1 MKSITTTGLD
11 IAKDVF
17 QVHCAAVDQSMVVSR
32 PLKRRDV
39 LTFFAKQP
47 PHLIGI
53 EACGTAH
60 HWARELT
67 ALGHTVKLLVP
78 RDVKGYLRRGKTDA
92 ADAEAICEAVTRERH
107 KGVPL
112 KTVEQQAELLA
123 HKVRASFIDQ
133 RTETMN
139 RLRSHLAEFGIVA
152 QVGGTGIAKL
162 VEVVDDA
169 TSDRLPSRARSALRS
184 LVHLLAG
191 LETEIAALDVEI
203 RAAHK
208 ASPTSRRLEHIP
220 SVGPLTA
227 HAAAT
232 TVADPRAF
240 ASGRDFAASL
250 GLTPKLDGTGGKVTL
265 GSITKKGD
273 RYLRRLLYLG
283 AVSQCAAALR
293 RPEKADPWLLR
304 LLKTKP
310 FKVAAIAL
318 ANKTARI
325 IWKLLVSGADYM
337 PNHRT
342 AVPAAAP
349 QEARR

>member
-1 MKSITTTGLD
+1 MKSITTSGLD

-17 QVHCAAVDQSMVVSR
+17 QLHCAAGDQSMVVNR
-32 PLKRRDV
+32 ALKRKDV
-39 LTFFAKQP
+39 LAFFAKQP

-107 KGVPL
+107 KGVPV
-112 KTVEQQAELLA
+112 KTIDQQADLLA
-123 HKVRASFIDQ
+123 HKIRASLIDQ

-139 RLRSHLAEFGIVA
+139 RLRSHLTEFGIVA
-152 QVGGTGIAKL
+152 ETGGTGIAKL
-162 VEVVDDA
+162 VAVVDDA
-169 TSDRLPSRARSALRS
+169 TNDKVPLRARTALRS
-184 LVHLLAG
+184 LVQLLAG
-191 LETEIAALDVEI
+191 LGAEIASLDVEI
-203 RAAHK
+203 RTAHK
-208 ASPTSRRLEHIP
+208 VNPTSRRLEHIP

-232 TVADPRAF
+232 TVADPRVYG
-240 ASGRDFAASL
+240 SGRDFAASL

-304 LLKTKP
+304 LLKEKP

-325 IWKLLVSGADYM
+325 IWKLLVSGADYV
-337 PNHRT
+337 PNHRA
-342 AVPAAAP
+342 AVQAASA
-349 QEARR
+349 

>member
-1 MKSITTTGLD
+1 MTSITTSGLD

-17 QVHCAAVDQSMVVSR
+17 QVHCAAVDQSTVVSR
-32 PLKRRDV
+32 PLKRKDV
-39 LTFFAKQP
+39 LPFFAKQP

-53 EACGTAH
+53 EACGTGH
-60 HWARELT
+60 HWARELG

-92 ADAEAICEAVTRERH
+92 ADAEAICEAVTRARH
-107 KGVPL
+107 KGVPI
-112 KTVEQQAELLA
+112 KTVDQQAELLA
-123 HKVRASFIDQ
+123 HKIRASLIDQ
-133 RTETMN
+133 RTETTN
-139 RLRSHLAEFGIVA
+139 RLRSHLAEFGVVA
-152 QVGGTGIAKL
+152 EIGGTGIAKL
-162 VEVVDDA
+162 IAIIDDA
-169 TSDRLPSRARSALRS
+169 ANGKVPPRARAALRS
-184 LVHLLAG
+184 LVHLLGG
-191 LETEIAALDVEI
+191 LDAEITALDVEI
-203 RAAHK
+203 RASHRAN
-208 ASPTSRRLEHIP
+208 PTSRRLEAIP

-232 TVADPRAF
+232 TVADPSAF
-240 ASGRDFAASL
+240 ASARDFAASL

-304 LLKTKP
+304 LLKEKP
-310 FKVAAIAL
+310 FKVAAIAS

-325 IWKLLVSGADYM
+325 IWKLLVSGETY
-337 PNHRT
+337 
-342 AVPAAAP
+342 VPKPHASAQAAP
-349 QEARR
+349 A